1 MTERFTGLAGTSI
14 VMEDAAGV
22 SHERGCTTLPL
33 VLSEMTLLANCGAV
47 VTAVLGFFGLLFP
60 SAVSRVLGIQPD
72 GPLGISEFRATYGG
86 FFLCLGIGCLAAQS
100 PAAFAV
106 AGAAWCAA
114 AAARMLSMAIDGS
127 RSWQNVVGIL
137 FEASVGGAML
147 AARL

>member
-1 MTERFTGLAGTSI
+1 MFI
-14 VMEDAAGV
+14 VMEDAAVV
-22 SHERGCTTLPL
+22 SHERGCATQPF
-33 VLSEMTLLANCGAV
+33 VLREMTLLANCGAL

-86 FFLCLGIGCLAAQS
+86 FFLCLGIGCFVAQS
-100 PAAFAV
+100 PSAFTV
-106 AGAAWCAA
+106 VGAAWCAA
-114 AAARMLSMAIDGS
+114 AAVRVLSLAVDRS